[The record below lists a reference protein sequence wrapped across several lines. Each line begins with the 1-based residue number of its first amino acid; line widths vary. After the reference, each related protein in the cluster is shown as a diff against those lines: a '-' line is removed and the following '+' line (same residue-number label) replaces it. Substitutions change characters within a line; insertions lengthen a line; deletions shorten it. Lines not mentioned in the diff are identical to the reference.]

1 MAYIPVHRYREKLG
15 QKIEQIDQKIGQ
27 IDKVPEVIAAS
38 IDKKFKEERELRE
51 RESKERE
58 DRERIEKERADKERL
73 EKEKDTQKANKALED
88 ARQRGIL
95 EDKNKLLEEMGKDV
109 LCPTCV
115 DMKRV
120 GAEKSKL
127 VDKELNEIKQIHE
140 KFHKLERIDGNNSGL
155 IVKCTGPDC
164 GKEYGLVDLD
174 ADHKCTTC
182 GYPLKKPE
190 DKSKDI
196 EDCPLCGGKK
206 ATKYNW
212 SFRNMKK
219 RRDESLKEGLKEK
232 KK

>member
-1 MAYIPVHRYREKLG
+1 MNKYVPVYRDRERLG

-38 IDKKFKEERELRE
+38 IEKKFKEERELRE
-51 RESKERE
+51 RELKEKE
-58 DRERIEKERADKERL
+58 DRERTEKERVDKERL
-73 EKEKDTQKANKALED
+73 EKEKDTEKANRALED
-88 ARQRGIL
+88 ARKRGIL
-95 EDKNKLLEEMGKDV
+95 EDKNKLLEEMEKDV

-120 GAEKSKL
+120 GAGIGTKL
-127 VDKELNEIKQIHE
+127 ADKGLDEIKQIHE
-140 KFHKLERIDGNNSGL
+140 KFHKLERIDGDNSGL
-155 IVKCTGPDC
+155 MVRCTGPDC

-174 ADHKCTTC
+174 ADQKCTTC
-182 GYPLKKPE
+182 GYPLKKPG

-196 EDCPLCGGKK
+196 EVCPLCGGKK

-219 RRDESLKEGLKEK
+219 RRDEILKTSGKT
-232 KK
+232 